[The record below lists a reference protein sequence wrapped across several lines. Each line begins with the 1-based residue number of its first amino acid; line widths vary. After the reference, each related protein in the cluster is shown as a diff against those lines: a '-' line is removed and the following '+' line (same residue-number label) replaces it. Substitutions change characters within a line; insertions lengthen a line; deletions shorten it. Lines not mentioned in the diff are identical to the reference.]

1 MKYHL
6 TCDLCHKEFVI
17 SKFDMRYIQRYI
29 VSNIPICQE
38 CIKYYELHKTIHS
51 YICRTCGNEFMMT
64 KGMIK
69 NRGLLNS
76 IFGLSD
82 CECKKCH
89 KKTSIEKTKNTCIEK
104 YGVDNVSKVP
114 EVKSKIKS
122 TFIEHYGV
130 DNPSKVP
137 DIIDKIHDTFERNY
151 GVRHVF
157 QVPEIKQK
165 CEQTMLNRYGVKNPG
180 QSPTL
185 RNKIKQ
191 TMLMKYGVEYPQQY
205 LPIREKTLKTNNLRY
220 GGNSPMCSNA
230 TKNKSKITCI
240 KKYGVPYS
248 LQSPVVRRQSIDTL
262 MHKYGVTNAAFIP
275 GIQERTKRTMLDRYG
290 VEHAL
295 QSPEFKN
302 EFTKTMIHKHG
313 VEHALQS
320 PEFKN
325 EFTKTMIHKHG
336 AEHALQSP
344 EIRSKQAKSAR
355 VSKLE
360 KRVIEMLTNRK
371 IEFQHQYVV
380 RQNGT
385 NHAFDFAIFRHGKL
399 VALVDVDGLYYHG
412 YLDESN
418 QTQEYDSRRTLCVPE
433 GVKFIVIFENQ
444 LEQGFRELLFALSV
458 DYDSYLKKI
467 FNWCRS
473 IGFPDYKYTKQELW
487 KSYDS
492 LCNYDT
498 FRKLSKIGERI
509 VRHFHP
515 SILRSNRVD
524 CSSPYDGY
532 MNDELLMKVI
542 KNRFIYANSMEP
554 ARILEGFNISKV
566 APKVSVFSPSLAKT
580 LVQKYLSEY
589 ETVFDPFSGFSGRM
603 LGTCSLGKKY
613 IGQDINHEAVKES
626 NQIIEFFSLS
636 AEVSRKDILESSGE
650 YPCLFTCSPYSNKE
664 IWGTETEFLTCDEWI
679 DECLTRFKCS
689 AYLFVVD
696 STSKYKDYIVEE
708 LTNKSHFG
716 KNTEKVVLIQKEVL

>member
-275 GIQERTKRTMLDRYG
+275 GIQERTKRTMLDRY
-290 VEHAL
+290 
-295 QSPEFKN
+295 
-302 EFTKTMIHKHG
+302 G